1 MWRFAFR
8 ITLAMA
14 LFFPAIEKFHTQT
27 IKPQHG
33 TAALVVFTLSAP
45 EAFDKLI
52 YDDQAGNQLTL
63 ALKP

>member
-1 MWRFAFR
+1 
-8 ITLAMA
+8 MA
-14 LFFPAIEKFHTQT
+14 LFFCTIEKFHTQT
-27 IKPQHG
+27 IKPQHGHG

>member
-1 MWRFAFR
+1 
-8 ITLAMA
+8 MA

>member
-1 MWRFAFR
+1 MWRFAFG

-14 LFFPAIEKFHTQT
+14 LFFSTIEKFHTQT

-52 YDDQAGNQLTL
+52 YDDGAGDKLTL
-63 ALKP
+63 VLKP